1 MGNVTKVSSKSFL
14 NPEWIKDTSKFNA
27 DCIKS
32 YNEESEEEYFLK
44 VDLQYPEIFYELH
57 NNLPFLPERTKI
69 EKVKKHITNL
79 HDKTEYVI
87 HKRNLKQALHH
98 ELVLQKIHRVIK
110 FNQNAWQKPC
120 IDLNTKLRKKA
131 KNNFKTSLS

>member
-1 MGNVTKVSSKSFL
+1 MGNVIKVSSKSFL

-27 DCIKS
+27 DCTES

-44 VDLQYPEIFYELH
+44 VDVQYTEILH
-57 NNLPFLPERTKI
+57 EFHNDLPFLPERTKI

-79 HDKTEYVI
+79 NHKTGYAI

-98 ELVLQKIHRVIK
+98 EL
-110 FNQNAWQKPC
+110 F
-120 IDLNTKLRKKA
+120 
-131 KNNFKTSLS
+131 